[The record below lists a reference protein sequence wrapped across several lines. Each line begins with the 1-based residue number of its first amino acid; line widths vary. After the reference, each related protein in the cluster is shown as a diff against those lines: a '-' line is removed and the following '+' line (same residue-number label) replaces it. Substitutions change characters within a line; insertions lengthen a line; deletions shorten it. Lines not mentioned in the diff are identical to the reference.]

1 MDARVALLHLW
12 TALVLLTAKLKWI
25 DAAEVYTNTWAVQI
39 NGGAEEADR
48 IAREHGFINHGNV
61 FGDYY
66 HFRHHAVEKRAVSG
80 HSGMHI
86 RLQKEPQVLW
96 AEQQVVKKRKKR
108 DIYEDPTDPDFPKQW
123 YLTTPSHQDLNT
135 KIAWAQGYTGKGVVV
150 TILDDGIEKDHP
162 DLISNYDP
170 EASYDV
176 NDGDADP
183 QPRYTQRNENR
194 HGTRC
199 AGEVAAAAN
208 NGVCGV
214 GVAYNAKIGGVRMLD
229 GEVTDVV
236 EAHSLSLNPQ
246 HIHIYSAS
254 WGPEDDGKSLDGPA
268 KLAKEAFLHGITKG
282 RGGQGSI
289 FVWASGNGGRE
300 QDSCN
305 CDGYTNS
312 IYTLSISSTTQSGSV
327 PWYSEPCSS
336 TLATTYSSGNPGEKQ
351 IVTTDLRQ
359 KCTDSHTGT
368 SASAPLAAGIIAL
381 TLEANMNLT
390 WRDMQHLV
398 VRTSRPGH
406 LSAGDWKT
414 NGGGRRVSHSYGYGL
429 LDAGA
434 MVSLAQNWTT
444 VGPQHQ
450 CVLNMLTEPRDIGNK
465 LVFSK
470 SVDGCWGRPEYVNSV
485 EHVQARLTLSH
496 NQRGKLAIHLISP
509 LGTRSTLLFPRPND
523 FSSEGFNDWAFMS
536 THSWGED
543 PQGEWTLEIENVAA
557 NGRDYAVLSQFTLIL
572 WGTGPSV
579 INPSSSDFPRPSN
592 NSCKTFDAQQICI
605 ECSPG
610 SSLFLQGCVKLCP
623 PGFSSGPQL
632 LNLSLENWVDLSSV
646 QACLPCSAAC
656 LTCSDSGPTDCLSCP
671 PHSHLVLTSCLHQN
685 QVQRKSPLAGGLQG
699 DEAPSEQQS
708 PAAAAAADDS
718 GEGEEPP
725 GISVAPSNQLPVVV
739 AVLSCAFILAAFA
752 GVFLLLQMRSG
763 GFSLGWRTKLPSV
776 YSESRG
782 VRVGFG
788 FGFGPG
794 QERKARIC
802 YKGIPTVWGDE
813 DTITYQ
819 SESDSEEGDGHSERT
834 AFIRTQSL
842 I

>member
-1 MDARVALLHLW
+1 MDAWVALLLTW
-12 TALVLLTAKLKWI
+12 TGFVLLKWT
-25 DAAEVYTNTWAVQI
+25 DAAEVYTNSWAVQI
-39 NGGAEEADR
+39 SGGPEEADR

-66 HFRHHAVEKRAVSG
+66 HFRHHAVKRRSLSS
-80 HSGMHI
+80 HKGMHSKLQEEPKV
-86 RLQKEPQVLW
+86 RLLW
-96 AEQQVVKKRKKR
+96 MIQSLPDVPVSLSGKCQSHHINRASCVPPLQSN
-108 DIYEDPTDPDFPKQW
+108 PT
-123 YLTTPSHQDLNT
+123 HQDLNT
-135 KIAWAQGYTGKGVVV
+135 KAAWAQGYTGRGVVV

-214 GVAYNAKIGGVRMLD
+214 GVAYHAKIGGVRMLD

-236 EAHSLSLNPQ
+236 EARSLSLNPQ

-268 KLAKEAFLHGITKG
+268 KLAKEAFIQGITKG
-282 RGGQGSI
+282 RSGLGSI

-336 TLATTYSSGNPGEKQ
+336 TLATTFSSGNPGEKQ

-381 TLEANMNLT
+381 ALEANMNLT

-398 VRTSRPGH
+398 VRTSQPGH
-406 LSAGDWKT
+406 LSAADWKT
-414 NGGGRRVSHSYGYGL
+414 NGVGRTVSHSYGYGL
-429 LDAGA
+429 LDAAA
-434 MVSLAQNWTT
+434 MVGLAQNWTT

-450 CVLNMLTEPRDIGNK
+450 CAHTIDIGNK

-470 SVDGCWGRPEYVNSV
+470 SLDACWGRPDYVSSL

-496 NQRGKLAIHLISP
+496 NQRGKLAVHLISP
-509 LGTRSTLLFPRPND
+509 LGTRSTLLPND
-523 FSSEGFNDWAFMS
+523 YSSEGFNDWAFMT
-536 THSWGED
+536 THSWDED
-543 PQGEWTLEIENVAA
+543 PQGEWTLEIENVAPD
-557 NGRDYAVLSQFTLIL
+557 GHDYGVLTQFTLLL
-572 WGTGPSV
+572 WGTGPGLV
-579 INPSSSDFPRPSN
+579 NPSSPDFPRPSN

-605 ECSPG
+605 GEALHLMHVPG
-610 SSLFLQGCVKLCP
+610 CAKRAK
-623 PGFSSGPQL
+623 
-632 LNLSLENWVDLSSV
+632 
-646 QACLPCSAAC
+646 QA
-656 LTCSDSGPTDCLSCP
+656 
-671 PHSHLVLTSCLHQN
+671 
-685 QVQRKSPLAGGLQG
+685 
-699 DEAPSEQQS
+699 
-708 PAAAAAADDS
+708 
-718 GEGEEPP
+718 
-725 GISVAPSNQLPVVV
+725 
-739 AVLSCAFILAAFA
+739 
-752 GVFLLLQMRSG
+752 
-763 GFSLGWRTKLPSV
+763 
-776 YSESRG
+776 
-782 VRVGFG
+782 
-788 FGFGPG
+788 
-794 QERKARIC
+794 RKAGRGFC
-802 YKGIPTVWGDE
+802 VLARVH
-813 DTITYQ
+813 Q
-819 SESDSEEGDGHSERT
+819 LQLEE
-834 AFIRTQSL
+834 QKC
-842 I
+842 